1 MADST
6 FPSLNLLGS
15 MRPVKFRKL
24 DSSGGF
30 ERAGMVSWEDFDD
43 FVAAWKNDVNSTSR
57 GKLHPSGRLERA
69 ALSTGGN
76 PSALRKA
83 DARWRNLDTAVQS
96 DLSQKVLP
104 VHDTPN
110 MMSTNN
116 IWYVLYPHIL

>member
-6 FPSLNLLGS
+6 LPSLNLLGS
-15 MRPVKFRKL
+15 KRPVKFRKL

-30 ERAGMVSWEDFDD
+30 ERAGVGGRVDFDD
-43 FVAAWKNDVNSTSR
+43 LGAVRKNDVNSTSR
-57 GKLHPSGRLERA
+57 GKLHPGGRLGRA

-96 DLSQKVLP
+96 DLSQRIILGKA
-104 VHDTPN
+104 TPN
-110 MMSTNN
+110 MMSVNK
-116 IWYVLYPHIL
+116 IWCVPYLHVL